1 MNDLIRS
8 ESAAMQSNDF
18 PSLPLNDWRD
28 TRDTLHGYARLLGK
42 IRAAL
47 TPRQKHWWHIT
58 LRTTALGLTTTPI
71 LVSNFTF
78 EMLLDLAKH
87 RLVINTSN
95 GESWSRDLTG
105 QSLAT
110 LFDDTLT
117 ALAGM
122 GISPQ
127 LDPSIFSDSQP
138 RGYDTAAVARYWQA
152 TSQIDAE
159 MKRFK
164 GTLREQTSPVQ
175 LFPHHFDLSV
185 NWFSGRLVPG
195 VDPND
200 EENADEQMN
209 FGFSTGDESIP
220 NPYFYVTAYPWPDG
234 LTDAPLP
241 PDASWRDEAFVGAV
255 MMYEALTKDETPNEK
270 LFDFLSSTQQAG
282 ARLTAQR

>member
-1 MNDLIRS
+1 
-8 ESAAMQSNDF
+8 MQSYF
-18 PSLPLNDWRD
+18 PPLPLDDWHD

-71 LVSNFTF
+71 LISNFTF
-78 EMLLDLAKH
+78 EMLLDLVKH
-87 RLVINTSN
+87 RLVINTSK
-95 GESWSRDLTG
+95 GESRLQDLTG
-105 QSLAT
+105 QPLAT
-110 LFDDTLT
+110 LVDDTLT
-117 ALAGM
+117 VLAGM

-127 LDPSIFSDSQP
+127 LDRTIFGDSQP
-138 RGYDTAAVARYWQA
+138 RAYDKAAVARYWQA
-152 TSQIDAE
+152 TSQIDAV

-175 LFPHHFDLSV
+175 LFPHHFDLSF

-195 VDPND
+195 VDPGD

-209 FGFSTGDESIP
+209 FGFSTGDEGIP
-220 NPYFYVTAYPWPDG
+220 NPYFYITAYPLPDS
-234 LTDAPLP
+234 LPDTPLP
-241 PDASWRDEAFVGAV
+241 PDASWRHEGFVGAV
-255 MMYEALTKDETPNEK
+255 MMYQALTEDETPKEK
-270 LFDFLSSTQQAG
+270 LFDFLRSTQQAG